1 MMSTLDRY
9 RHVLDVISQAA
20 VRSGRPSEAV
30 RLVAVTKSQCWEA
43 AVPLYQAGQRA
54 FGESRLPEA
63 LQKKAAAPPD
73 CHWHW
78 IGTLQK
84 NKVRKVVGEF
94 VLIHSVDSIDLAR
107 KVSQVSGEEG
117 VVARVLL
124 QANMSGEASKH
135 GLAGEAWKDW
145 VEELLA
151 LPNLSVAGMMTMA
164 AVDADE
170 RAARLC
176 FAQLR
181 SLRDE
186 LRALSGNQL
195 PLTELSMGMS
205 RDFAWAIEEGATLV
219 RVGSALWHD

>member
-1 MMSTLDRY
+1 MNTVDRY
-9 RHVLDVISQAA
+9 RHVLDVMAQAA
-20 VRSGRPSEAV
+20 ARSGRQPEAV
-30 RLVAVTKSQCWEA
+30 RLVAVTKAQRWETA
-43 AVPLYQAGQRA
+43 FPLYQAGQRA

-73 CHWHW
+73 CSWHW

-94 VLIHSVDSIDLAR
+94 ALIHSVDSIELAR
-107 KVSQVSGEEG
+107 KVSQVSAEEG

-135 GLAGEAWKDW
+135 GLAGGSWKAW
-145 VEELLA
+145 VEELTA
-151 LPNLSVAGMMTMA
+151 LPNLSVEGMMTMA
-164 AVDADE
+164 AADADE
-170 RAARLC
+170 RAARRS
-176 FAQLR
+176 FEQLR
-181 SLRDE
+181 LLRDA
-186 LRALSGNQL
+186 LRALSGNRL
-195 PLTELSMGMS
+195 SLAELSMGMS